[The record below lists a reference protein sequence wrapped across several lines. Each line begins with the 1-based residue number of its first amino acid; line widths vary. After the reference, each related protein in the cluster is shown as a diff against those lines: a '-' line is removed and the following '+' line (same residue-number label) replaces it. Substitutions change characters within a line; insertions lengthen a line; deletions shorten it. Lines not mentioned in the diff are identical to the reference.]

1 MRVALMI
8 EGQEDVTWEDWVA
21 LAETCEAAGVEALF
35 RSDHYLSVSGRHE
48 RGALDAWGTICALAA
63 RTTTLR
69 LGTMV
74 SPTSFRHPSVLGKLA
89 TTADHVS
96 GGRIELG
103 LGTGWSEIEHTAYG
117 FPFLSMGER
126 MDVLEEQLAI
136 IHDGH
141 WGQDEAYTFTGDH
154 YTLEDLDAQPK
165 PLQRPHP
172 PLIMG
177 GAAGPRAARLAAR
190 FADEYNTVMP
200 TLAEITE
207 RRDRIAAACQAADR
221 EPIPFSVMA
230 TTLIGADATDLGR
243 RAEALAA
250 WTGQDVDPGALPE
263 TWIAGTVDDVV
274 AQLRAYEK
282 AGVSR
287 VFLQHLV
294 HRDLETVELIGREL
308 ATAVAGAHDVAQ
320 R

>member
-21 LAETCEAAGVEALF
+21 LAETCEASGVEALF

-48 RGALDAWGTICALAA
+48 RGALDAWATINALAA

-74 SPTSFRHPSVLGKLA
+74 SPTSFRHPSVLAKLA

-96 GGRIELG
+96 GGRVELG
-103 LGTGWSEIEHTAYG
+103 MGTGWSEVEHTAYG
-117 FPFLSMGER
+117 FPFLPMGER
-126 MDVLEEQLAI
+126 MDVLAEQLEI

-141 WGQDEAYTFTGDH
+141 WGDGPVSFAGKH
-154 YTLEDLDAQPK
+154 YTLTDLDARPK
-165 PLQRPHP
+165 PVQRPHP

-200 TLAEITE
+200 TLGEIAE
-207 RRDRIAAACQAADR
+207 RRGRIAAACTAAGR

-230 TTLIGADATDLGR
+230 TSVIGPDAS
-243 RAEALAA
+243 
-250 WTGQDVDPGALPE
+250 GQDPTA
-263 TWIAGTVDDVV
+263 IAGTL
-274 AQLRAYEK
+274 AQVIEQLTAYEA

-287 VFLQHLV
+287 VFLQHLE
-294 HRDLETVELIGREL
+294 HRDLATVELIGREL
-308 ATAVAGAHDVAQ
+308 VPALAG
-320 R
+320 